1 MLLASALAVAATANP
16 CADPEPRYACPDLV
30 MRAPYNMKLIRTP
43 KRQLLAAT
51 NAIVNVG
58 DGPLEVR
65 GTRTQSSRFQIP
77 ARQVLRGR
85 TTQTAP
91 LVLPPRGRLNF
102 FDTRTRGVYWKYH
115 NAASFTLRR
124 VSATGTVGAVRRTGK
139 KVDYCFRDLTK
150 VKRLD
155 TGKRYAGTPRS
166 RQFGACS
173 KDGGDRQLTLGTSV
187 GWADIY
193 PYRYPQNNLDVTG
206 LAGCF
211 LYTLKADP
219 ENELVELSESNN
231 AGSVVVRLP
240 WKGPG
245 RRGCPRAT
253 EDPGN
258 VPTPLAGTDDAQ
270 TEDEPSQPP
279 AQPEDPY
286 GY

>member
-1 MLLASALAVAATANP
+1 MLIASALAVAATANP
-16 CADPEPRYACPDLV
+16 CAASEPRYACPDLV

-43 KRQLLAAT
+43 TRQLLAAT

-58 DGPLEVR
+58 DGPLEIR
-65 GTRTQSSRFQIP
+65 GTRKRSSRFAIP

-85 TTQTAP
+85 TKQRSP
-91 LVLPPRGRLNF
+91 LVLPAAGRLNF
-102 FDTRTRGVYWKYH
+102 YDTKTRGVYWKYH
-115 NAASFTLRR
+115 HAASFTLRR
-124 VSATGTVGAVRRTGK
+124 VNATGTVGRVRRTGE

-155 TGKRYAGTPRS
+155 TGKRYARTPRE

-173 KDGGDRQLTLGTSV
+173 QDSRDKRLTLGTSV

-193 PYRYPQNNLDVTG
+193 PYGYPQNNIDVTG
-206 LAGCF
+206 LRGCF

-219 ENELVELSESNN
+219 KNELVELSESNN

-240 WKGPG
+240 WKGAG

-258 VPTPLAGTDDAQ
+258 APTPPASPEETQ
-270 TEDEPSQPP
+270 SEPSDGRTP
-279 AQPEDPY
+279 APAEDPY
-286 GY
+286 S

>member
-1 MLLASALAVAATANP
+1 MFLASALAVAATANP
-16 CADPEPRYACPDLV
+16 CAAPAPDYACPDLV
-30 MRAPYNMKLIRTP
+30 MRAPYNVKLLRTP
-43 KRQLLAAT
+43 RRRLLAAT

-58 DGPLEVR
+58 DGPMEIR
-65 GTRTQSSRFQIP
+65 GRRTQGSEYIP

-85 TTQTAP
+85 TTQRTP
-91 LVLPPRGRLNF
+91 LVLPEGGRLNF
-102 FDTRTRGVYWKYH
+102 YDTETRGVYWKYH

-124 VSATGTVGAVRRTGK
+124 INATGTVGKIRRTGP

-155 TGKRYAGTPRS
+155 TGKRYARTPRE

-173 KDGGDRQLTLGTSV
+173 QDGSARLLTLGTSV

-193 PYRYPQNNLDVTG
+193 PYDYPQNYVDVTG
-206 LAGCF
+206 LRGCF

-219 ENELVELSESNN
+219 RNDLVELREDNN

-240 WKGPG
+240 YRGAG

-258 VPTPLAGTDDAQ
+258 AVRPQASTPDT
-270 TEDEPSQPP
+270 SP
-279 AQPEDPY
+279 APGAERSPEDPY
-286 GY
+286 GA